1 VISRNRLVGLE
12 DAVIKVNTFCALMEL
27 RTPAVAPS
35 APLIQKQSVNPA
47 EGEPTVPIMLCK
59 FSPVPTETLNV
70 FEVADGIVTPAKLTP
85 GLLNR
90 TVPAPGNGPE
100 IKSDCGL
107 YNAFVS
113 VRPYPLQL
121 ASVYTLSGLNG

>member
-1 VISRNRLVGLE
+1 LI
-12 DAVIKVNTFCALMEL
+12 EL

-47 EGEPTVPIMLCK
+47 EGEPPVPIKLCK
-59 FSPVPTETLNV
+59 FSPAPTDTLKV
-70 FEVADGIVTPAKLTP
+70 FDEADGIDTPAKLTP

-100 IKSDCGL
+100 IKSVCGL
-107 YNAFVS
+107 YDTPFMS